1 MINWKNTAENLAL
14 ILITGVLFCALGLCG
29 GYFISIKSSERMVLS
44 QKSLIEQAI
53 EKDNTAITNNVST
66 EIKRIKSKKSEPI
79 VLDLNPL
86 INSEITQKQEQDT
99 VSVTT
104 PKKSFFKRLFT
115 KD

>member
-14 ILITGVLFCALGLCG
+14 ILITGVLFCALGLFG
-29 GYFISIKSSERMVLS
+29 GYRISIKVSETMLES

-66 EIKRIKSKKSEPI
+66 EIKKIKSKKSEPI
-79 VLDLNPL
+79 NLDLNPL
-86 INSEITQKQEQDT
+86 MSAEISKNQEKDT
-99 VSVTT
+99 VSEQQ
-104 PKKSFFKRLFT
+104 PRRSFFKRLFT